1 MKNEN
6 LYKNGWSDWN
16 PFPDPKKKECLCAPF
31 GCGVYQLRNAKTGEY
46 VLFGRSI
53 HVAYRMSS
61 LLPSGGGG
69 RENKEKQ
76 EYVAKHLKDI
86 QYRTIALNNED
97 EARSFETFVK
107 KQEKYIFHE
116 MTGK

>member
-6 LYKNGWSDWN
+6 LDKNEWSEWK
-16 PFPDPKKKECLCAPF
+16 PFPNPNKKGYLCAPF

-46 VLFGRSI
+46 VLFGRSK

-69 RENKEKQ
+69 RKNEDKR

-86 QYRTIALNNED
+86 QYRTIALNSEE
-97 EARSFETFVK
+97 EARSFEAFVK
-107 KQEKYIFHE
+107 NKENYIFSE
-116 MTGK
+116 RARK